1 MNTKS
6 RLCTIALATSL
17 LLSRIAS
24 ADPDPPPAPA
34 APPPDADVC
43 TTSYEGAQE
52 LMRPNRSESKLLL
65 ARESLRTCLRS
76 NCKSWI
82 VADCSKWLS
91 EVETRIPTVVFS
103 AKTTAGRD
111 LTDVR
116 VTNANGETVAQ
127 SLDGHSIEMEPGPHD
142 FVFLGP
148 AGGRVERHAL
158 VREGE
163 KAQNVSAVFEAA
175 PGEVGPTGPQPPVL
189 APRAEKATPTLRYVG
204 YGLAGAGV
212 VGLGLGAVFG
222 LTAIAKKNDAKCDG
236 NGFCDAGPRADALD
250 AARVSTI
257 AFVAGAVLGAGGVAL
272 ILLSPSSSS
281 SSTTSAHVDA
291 RIWPNG
297 AGIGGTW

>member
-1 MNTKS
+1 MKTKS
-6 RLCTIALATSL
+6 RLCVVALATSL
-17 LLSRIAS
+17 LFSRIAS
-24 ADPDPPPAPA
+24 ADPDPVPAPPPPAPA
-34 APPPDADVC
+34 PDADVC

-91 EVETRIPTVVFS
+91 EVETRIPSVVFS
-103 AKTTAGRD
+103 AKNTAGRD
-111 LTDVR
+111 LTDVK
-116 VTNANGETVAQ
+116 VTNAGGETVAQ

-148 AGGRVERHAL
+148 EGARVEKHAL

-163 KAQNVSAVFEAA
+163 KAQNVSAVFEA
-175 PGEVGPTGPQPPVL
+175 PKGEAGPAGPQNPVFV
-189 APRAEKATPTLRYVG
+189 PKAEKSTPTLRYVG

-222 LTAIAKKNDAKCDG
+222 LTAIAKKNDANCDG
-236 NGFCDAGPRADALD
+236 NGFCDSGPRGDALD

-257 AFVAGAVLGAGGVAL
+257 AFVAGAVLGAGGIAL

-281 SSTTSAHVDA
+281 SSAHLDA
-291 RIWPNG
+291 RISPSG
-297 AGIGGTW
+297 VGIGGAW